1 MHTHAH
7 THILHTLVHN
17 PCIHICT
24 HIHIC
29 AHTHICTHIGTHT
42 FIRTYTLLHT
52 SALIYLDVLI
62 QYIPIHSAVDCLE
75 TPEKFNKNNDPREKG
90 NPPVPAQPLLTAGI
104 SDIAE

>member
-1 MHTHAH
+1 
-7 THILHTLVHN
+7 
-17 PCIHICT
+17 
-24 HIHIC
+24 
-29 AHTHICTHIGTHT
+29 
-42 FIRTYTLLHT
+42 
-52 SALIYLDVLI
+52 LDVLI